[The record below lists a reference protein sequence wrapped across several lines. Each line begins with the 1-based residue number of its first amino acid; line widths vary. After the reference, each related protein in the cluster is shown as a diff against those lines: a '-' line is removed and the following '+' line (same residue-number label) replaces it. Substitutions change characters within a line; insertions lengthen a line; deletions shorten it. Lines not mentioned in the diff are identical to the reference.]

1 MRYVIKFILILI
13 ADSVCSQ
20 SIHHQMISSQGNSST
35 TNSGLIVKQ
44 TVGQLSVIGNNK
56 KNVQVQQGYQQVNWA
71 VHLAMPKDIAI
82 TSYPNPFSQFINFN
96 VSNTTKVM
104 VEIFDING
112 KLVYS
117 ENCKI
122 ENKLV
127 RMNLSKLAIGTFL
140 VKLKIEGRNY
150 FTKIIKN

>member
-44 TVGQLSVIGNNK
+44 TVGQLSVIGNHK
-56 KNVQVQQGYQQVNWA
+56 KNIQVQQGYQQVNWA

-82 TSYPNPFSQFINFN
+82 TSYPYPFSQFINFSI
-96 VSNTTKVM
+96 SNTTKVM